1 MKERYK
7 VLKKIYPYYLILIKK
22 NNKYYTFYEDKLI
35 YKNIK
40 NLNNLEIEIK
50 KEYENNNYLY
60 YYTKYKLI
68 KLLERR
74 MLNEI

>member
-40 NLNNLEIEIK
+40 NLNNINYIVLNNLEIEIK
-50 KEYENNNYLY
+50 NNMKIIIIYIIIQN
-60 YYTKYKLI
+60 I
-68 KLLERR
+68 
-74 MLNEI
+74 N